1 MRGGRRGRC
10 DANDG
15 TASVIRRVIEHSAAD
30 GARNELL
37 NLIEV
42 FYGGKGP
49 AAYWRTIQKASPS
62 RPLTIWVANR
72 ACVAFTASATAY
84 PKVSVYR

>member
-30 GARNELL
+30 GAPNELL

-42 FYGGKGP
+42 FYGP
-49 AAYWRTIQKASPS
+49 AADWRTIQKASPS

-72 ACVAFTASATAY
+72 ACVAFTASATMY
-84 PKVSVYR
+84 PKVSV